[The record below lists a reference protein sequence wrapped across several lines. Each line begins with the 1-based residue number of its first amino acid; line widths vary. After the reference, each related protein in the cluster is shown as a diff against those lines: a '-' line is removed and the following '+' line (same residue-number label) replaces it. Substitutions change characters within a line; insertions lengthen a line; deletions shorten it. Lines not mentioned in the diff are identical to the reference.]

1 MSKIHFDIIEPAFRS
16 SGYNLVVLENDNRDA
31 INTGL
36 RFVNNDACYPSLMV
50 VGQIMDA
57 VLSGKYDM
65 TKTAVLMSQTGGG
78 CRASNYM
85 GFIRRA
91 LAKAGYPD
99 VPVISINLASLEK
112 NPGFK
117 FTPALV
123 QKGMYGL
130 VFGDIFLRC
139 LYHVRPYEAEPG
151 SANALHEKWKEKCI
165 AFLSQDKLLSHRT
178 YKKMCREMIRDFD
191 KLPILDIQKP
201 RVGIVGE
208 ILVKFAPAANNHLV
222 ELLESEGA
230 EAVVP
235 DLLDFFLYCFYNA
248 NFKAEK
254 LGMSDKS
261 VSKWER
267 GVCLPDVSV
276 YKELCSILGIS
287 LNEFL
292 AGEDIAQENMIQKSE
307 TNIIEVIRDN
317 INKQKCLKVMRC
329 ILLVISIC
337 AVAVIGFI
345 IYRLKKPQNYIS
357 PIAKDSIEMQT
368 AELLAGPDG
377 AFIYKFVTTD
387 EYKKLRLHIYQYE
400 SGKLSNQDKVEI
412 GFEDIGSPKSGEIV
426 MVPDFGNYV
435 IKLIISGDGSK
446 LSTEIPVL
454 ENVEDREYYGRSA
467 TEIQNV
473 VDIRYNK
480 QQPLIAFL
488 YDDDTMSVPALDD
501 LINSQTDLLSKN
513 DYVYYV
519 AFEFCK

>member
-1 MSKIHFDIIEPAFRS
+1 MDLIKI
-16 SGYNLVVLENDNRDA
+16 
-31 INTGL
+31 
-36 RFVNNDACYPSLMV
+36 
-50 VGQIMDA
+50 
-57 VLSGKYDM
+57 GKYIAGKRKSLGM
-65 TKTAVLMSQTGGG
+65 T
-78 CRASNYM
+78 
-85 GFIRRA
+85 
-91 LAKAGYPD
+91 
-99 VPVISINLASLEK
+99 
-112 NPGFK
+112 
-117 FTPALV
+117 
-123 QKGMYGL
+123 QKQL
-130 VFGDIFLRC
+130 
-139 LYHVRPYEAEPG
+139 
-151 SANALHEKWKEKCI
+151 
-165 AFLSQDKLLSHRT
+165 
-178 YKKMCREMIRDFD
+178 
-191 KLPILDIQKP
+191 
-201 RVGIVGE
+201 
-208 ILVKFAPAANNHLV
+208 
-222 ELLESEGA
+222 
-230 EAVVP
+230 
-235 DLLDFFLYCFYNA
+235 
-248 NFKAEK
+248 AEK

>member
-1 MSKIHFDIIEPAFRS
+1 MDLIKI
-16 SGYNLVVLENDNRDA
+16 
-31 INTGL
+31 
-36 RFVNNDACYPSLMV
+36 
-50 VGQIMDA
+50 
-57 VLSGKYDM
+57 GKYIAGKRKSLGM
-65 TKTAVLMSQTGGG
+65 TQRQL
-78 CRASNYM
+78 
-85 GFIRRA
+85 
-91 LAKAGYPD
+91 
-99 VPVISINLASLEK
+99 
-112 NPGFK
+112 
-117 FTPALV
+117 
-123 QKGMYGL
+123 
-130 VFGDIFLRC
+130 
-139 LYHVRPYEAEPG
+139 
-151 SANALHEKWKEKCI
+151 
-165 AFLSQDKLLSHRT
+165 
-178 YKKMCREMIRDFD
+178 
-191 KLPILDIQKP
+191 
-201 RVGIVGE
+201 
-208 ILVKFAPAANNHLV
+208 
-222 ELLESEGA
+222 
-230 EAVVP
+230 
-235 DLLDFFLYCFYNA
+235 
-248 NFKAEK
+248 AEK

-435 IKLIISGDGSK
+435 IKLIISGDGRK

>member
-1 MSKIHFDIIEPAFRS
+1 
-16 SGYNLVVLENDNRDA
+16 
-31 INTGL
+31 
-36 RFVNNDACYPSLMV
+36 
-50 VGQIMDA
+50 
-57 VLSGKYDM
+57 
-65 TKTAVLMSQTGGG
+65 
-78 CRASNYM
+78 
-85 GFIRRA
+85 
-91 LAKAGYPD
+91 
-99 VPVISINLASLEK
+99 
-112 NPGFK
+112 
-117 FTPALV
+117 
-123 QKGMYGL
+123 
-130 VFGDIFLRC
+130 
-139 LYHVRPYEAEPG
+139 
-151 SANALHEKWKEKCI
+151 
-165 AFLSQDKLLSHRT
+165 
-178 YKKMCREMIRDFD
+178 
-191 KLPILDIQKP
+191 
-201 RVGIVGE
+201 
-208 ILVKFAPAANNHLV
+208 
-222 ELLESEGA
+222 
-230 EAVVP
+230 
-235 DLLDFFLYCFYNA
+235 
-248 NFKAEK
+248 
-254 LGMSDKS
+254 
-261 VSKWER
+261 
-267 GVCLPDVSV
+267 
-276 YKELCSILGIS
+276 
-287 LNEFL
+287 
-292 AGEDIAQENMIQKSE
+292 MIQKSE

-357 PIAKDSIEMQT
+357 PIAKDSIEMKT

-412 GFEDIGSPKSGEIV
+412 GFEDIGSSKSGEIV

-446 LSTEIPVL
+446 LSTEIPIL

>member
-1 MSKIHFDIIEPAFRS
+1 MDLIKI
-16 SGYNLVVLENDNRDA
+16 
-31 INTGL
+31 
-36 RFVNNDACYPSLMV
+36 
-50 VGQIMDA
+50 
-57 VLSGKYDM
+57 GKYIAGKRKSLGM
-65 TKTAVLMSQTGGG
+65 TQRQL
-78 CRASNYM
+78 
-85 GFIRRA
+85 
-91 LAKAGYPD
+91 
-99 VPVISINLASLEK
+99 
-112 NPGFK
+112 
-117 FTPALV
+117 
-123 QKGMYGL
+123 
-130 VFGDIFLRC
+130 
-139 LYHVRPYEAEPG
+139 
-151 SANALHEKWKEKCI
+151 
-165 AFLSQDKLLSHRT
+165 
-178 YKKMCREMIRDFD
+178 
-191 KLPILDIQKP
+191 
-201 RVGIVGE
+201 
-208 ILVKFAPAANNHLV
+208 
-222 ELLESEGA
+222 
-230 EAVVP
+230 
-235 DLLDFFLYCFYNA
+235 
-248 NFKAEK
+248 AEK

-345 IYRLKKPQNYIS
+345 IYRLKKTQNYIS

-446 LSTEIPVL
+446 LSTEIPIL

>member
-1 MSKIHFDIIEPAFRS
+1 MDLIKI
-16 SGYNLVVLENDNRDA
+16 
-31 INTGL
+31 
-36 RFVNNDACYPSLMV
+36 
-50 VGQIMDA
+50 
-57 VLSGKYDM
+57 GKYIAGKRKSLGM
-65 TKTAVLMSQTGGG
+65 T
-78 CRASNYM
+78 
-85 GFIRRA
+85 
-91 LAKAGYPD
+91 
-99 VPVISINLASLEK
+99 
-112 NPGFK
+112 
-117 FTPALV
+117 
-123 QKGMYGL
+123 QKQL
-130 VFGDIFLRC
+130 
-139 LYHVRPYEAEPG
+139 
-151 SANALHEKWKEKCI
+151 
-165 AFLSQDKLLSHRT
+165 
-178 YKKMCREMIRDFD
+178 
-191 KLPILDIQKP
+191 
-201 RVGIVGE
+201 
-208 ILVKFAPAANNHLV
+208 
-222 ELLESEGA
+222 
-230 EAVVP
+230 
-235 DLLDFFLYCFYNA
+235 
-248 NFKAEK
+248 AEK

-317 INKQKCLKVMRC
+317 INKQKCLKVMKC

-337 AVAVIGFI
+337 AVSVIGFT

-357 PIAKDSIEMQT
+357 PVAKDSIEMQT

-377 AFIYKFVTTD
+377 AFVYKFITTD
-387 EYKKLRLHIYQYE
+387 EYKKLRVYIYQYE
-400 SGKLSNQDKVEI
+400 SGKLSNQDKVEM

-488 YDDDTMSVPALDD
+488 YDDETMSVPALDD
-501 LINSQTDLLSKN
+501 LINSQTEFISNN

>member
-1 MSKIHFDIIEPAFRS
+1 MDLIKI
-16 SGYNLVVLENDNRDA
+16 
-31 INTGL
+31 
-36 RFVNNDACYPSLMV
+36 
-50 VGQIMDA
+50 
-57 VLSGKYDM
+57 GKYIAGKRKSLGM
-65 TKTAVLMSQTGGG
+65 TQRQL
-78 CRASNYM
+78 
-85 GFIRRA
+85 
-91 LAKAGYPD
+91 
-99 VPVISINLASLEK
+99 
-112 NPGFK
+112 
-117 FTPALV
+117 
-123 QKGMYGL
+123 
-130 VFGDIFLRC
+130 
-139 LYHVRPYEAEPG
+139 
-151 SANALHEKWKEKCI
+151 
-165 AFLSQDKLLSHRT
+165 
-178 YKKMCREMIRDFD
+178 
-191 KLPILDIQKP
+191 
-201 RVGIVGE
+201 
-208 ILVKFAPAANNHLV
+208 
-222 ELLESEGA
+222 
-230 EAVVP
+230 
-235 DLLDFFLYCFYNA
+235 
-248 NFKAEK
+248 AEK

-426 MVPDFGNYV
+426 MVPDFDNYV
-435 IKLIISGDGSK
+435 IKLIISGDGNK
-446 LSTEIPVL
+446 LSTEIPIL

-467 TEIQNV
+467 TEIQNI

>member
-1 MSKIHFDIIEPAFRS
+1 MDLIKI
-16 SGYNLVVLENDNRDA
+16 
-31 INTGL
+31 
-36 RFVNNDACYPSLMV
+36 
-50 VGQIMDA
+50 
-57 VLSGKYDM
+57 GKYIAGKRKSLGM
-65 TKTAVLMSQTGGG
+65 TQRQL
-78 CRASNYM
+78 
-85 GFIRRA
+85 
-91 LAKAGYPD
+91 
-99 VPVISINLASLEK
+99 
-112 NPGFK
+112 
-117 FTPALV
+117 
-123 QKGMYGL
+123 
-130 VFGDIFLRC
+130 
-139 LYHVRPYEAEPG
+139 
-151 SANALHEKWKEKCI
+151 
-165 AFLSQDKLLSHRT
+165 
-178 YKKMCREMIRDFD
+178 
-191 KLPILDIQKP
+191 
-201 RVGIVGE
+201 
-208 ILVKFAPAANNHLV
+208 
-222 ELLESEGA
+222 
-230 EAVVP
+230 
-235 DLLDFFLYCFYNA
+235 
-248 NFKAEK
+248 AEK

-377 AFIYKFVTTD
+377 AFVYKFITTD
-387 EYKKLRLHIYQYE
+387 KYKKLRLHIYQYE

>member
-1 MSKIHFDIIEPAFRS
+1 MRWIDLIKI
-16 SGYNLVVLENDNRDA
+16 
-31 INTGL
+31 
-36 RFVNNDACYPSLMV
+36 
-50 VGQIMDA
+50 
-57 VLSGKYDM
+57 GKYIAGKRKSVGM
-65 TKTAVLMSQTGGG
+65 TQRQL
-78 CRASNYM
+78 
-85 GFIRRA
+85 
-91 LAKAGYPD
+91 
-99 VPVISINLASLEK
+99 
-112 NPGFK
+112 
-117 FTPALV
+117 
-123 QKGMYGL
+123 
-130 VFGDIFLRC
+130 
-139 LYHVRPYEAEPG
+139 
-151 SANALHEKWKEKCI
+151 
-165 AFLSQDKLLSHRT
+165 
-178 YKKMCREMIRDFD
+178 
-191 KLPILDIQKP
+191 
-201 RVGIVGE
+201 
-208 ILVKFAPAANNHLV
+208 
-222 ELLESEGA
+222 
-230 EAVVP
+230 
-235 DLLDFFLYCFYNA
+235 
-248 NFKAEK
+248 AEK

-357 PIAKDSIEMQT
+357 PIVKDSIEMQT

>member
-1 MSKIHFDIIEPAFRS
+1 MDLIKI
-16 SGYNLVVLENDNRDA
+16 
-31 INTGL
+31 
-36 RFVNNDACYPSLMV
+36 
-50 VGQIMDA
+50 
-57 VLSGKYDM
+57 GKYIAGKRKSLGM
-65 TKTAVLMSQTGGG
+65 TQRQL
-78 CRASNYM
+78 
-85 GFIRRA
+85 
-91 LAKAGYPD
+91 
-99 VPVISINLASLEK
+99 
-112 NPGFK
+112 
-117 FTPALV
+117 
-123 QKGMYGL
+123 
-130 VFGDIFLRC
+130 
-139 LYHVRPYEAEPG
+139 
-151 SANALHEKWKEKCI
+151 
-165 AFLSQDKLLSHRT
+165 
-178 YKKMCREMIRDFD
+178 
-191 KLPILDIQKP
+191 
-201 RVGIVGE
+201 
-208 ILVKFAPAANNHLV
+208 
-222 ELLESEGA
+222 
-230 EAVVP
+230 
-235 DLLDFFLYCFYNA
+235 
-248 NFKAEK
+248 AEK

-446 LSTEIPVL
+446 LSTEIPIL

-467 TEIQNV
+467 TEIQNI

-488 YDDDTMSVPALDD
+488 YDDETMSVPALDD
-501 LINSQTDLLSKN
+501 LVNSQTEFISNN

>member
-1 MSKIHFDIIEPAFRS
+1 MDLIKI
-16 SGYNLVVLENDNRDA
+16 
-31 INTGL
+31 
-36 RFVNNDACYPSLMV
+36 
-50 VGQIMDA
+50 
-57 VLSGKYDM
+57 GKYIAGKRKSLGM
-65 TKTAVLMSQTGGG
+65 TQRQL
-78 CRASNYM
+78 
-85 GFIRRA
+85 
-91 LAKAGYPD
+91 
-99 VPVISINLASLEK
+99 
-112 NPGFK
+112 
-117 FTPALV
+117 
-123 QKGMYGL
+123 
-130 VFGDIFLRC
+130 
-139 LYHVRPYEAEPG
+139 
-151 SANALHEKWKEKCI
+151 
-165 AFLSQDKLLSHRT
+165 
-178 YKKMCREMIRDFD
+178 
-191 KLPILDIQKP
+191 
-201 RVGIVGE
+201 
-208 ILVKFAPAANNHLV
+208 
-222 ELLESEGA
+222 
-230 EAVVP
+230 
-235 DLLDFFLYCFYNA
+235 
-248 NFKAEK
+248 AEK

-292 AGEDIAQENMIQKSE
+292 AGEDIAKENMIQKSE

-446 LSTEIPVL
+446 LSTEIPIL

>member
-1 MSKIHFDIIEPAFRS
+1 MDLIKI
-16 SGYNLVVLENDNRDA
+16 
-31 INTGL
+31 
-36 RFVNNDACYPSLMV
+36 
-50 VGQIMDA
+50 
-57 VLSGKYDM
+57 GKYIAGKRKSLGM
-65 TKTAVLMSQTGGG
+65 TQRQL
-78 CRASNYM
+78 
-85 GFIRRA
+85 
-91 LAKAGYPD
+91 
-99 VPVISINLASLEK
+99 
-112 NPGFK
+112 
-117 FTPALV
+117 
-123 QKGMYGL
+123 
-130 VFGDIFLRC
+130 
-139 LYHVRPYEAEPG
+139 
-151 SANALHEKWKEKCI
+151 
-165 AFLSQDKLLSHRT
+165 
-178 YKKMCREMIRDFD
+178 
-191 KLPILDIQKP
+191 
-201 RVGIVGE
+201 
-208 ILVKFAPAANNHLV
+208 
-222 ELLESEGA
+222 
-230 EAVVP
+230 
-235 DLLDFFLYCFYNA
+235 
-248 NFKAEK
+248 AEK

-368 AELLAGPDG
+368 AELLDGPDG

-426 MVPDFGNYV
+426 MVPDFDNYV

-488 YDDDTMSVPALDD
+488 YDDETMSVPALDD
-501 LINSQTDLLSKN
+501 LVNSQTEFISNN